1 MTKGPS
7 SAGAARRIAS
17 PSPSGRGWS
26 THTISGP
33 RASAKCAAKAPRP
46 RPVTST
52 TRSIPHASSSST
64 MCCTTGRPAT
74 GSSPLGTPRES
85 GRSRVA
91 SPATGTTAVVMAT
104 GDGRLVHAS
113 ARVFRAA
120 SFGAARAY
128 SITEG
133 KGSSG
138 GRVAFAFARGCPA
151 QRLSC
156 DLAAGQFG
164 PHTTAAPGA
173 EFLRTSRVFHST
185 FRRAGGR
192 TSVFPRLEGVGPTFD
207 ARVSKAVAKHARSHP
222 TRRTRLRTTTRAPNR
237 HTLLSPSVMLFAPTT
252 RASGGRAAAVDAPRA
267 PRRSAPRP
275 ARACASPRAPGRR
288 RRGG

>member
-33 RASAKCAAKAPRP
+33 RAWAKCAAKAPRP
-46 RPVTST
+46 RAVTST

-64 MCCTTGRPAT
+64 MYCTTGRPAT

-113 ARVFRAA
+113 ARVVRAA
-120 SFGAARAY
+120 SWALRGAYCRIEGKGVAVAAARAAPRA
-128 SITEG
+128 SAA
-133 KGSSG
+133 SG
-138 GRVAFAFARGCPA
+138 RRA
-151 QRLSC
+151 
-156 DLAAGQFG
+156 
-164 PHTTAAPGA
+164 A
-173 EFLRTSRVFHST
+173 EFLRISRVFRNAL
-185 FRRAGGR
+185 RRAAGR
-192 TSVFPRLEGVGPTFD
+192 TSVFPRLDGAGPTFD
-207 ARVSKAVAKHARSHP
+207 ARVSKGVANHARLTHP
-222 TRRTRLRTTTRAPNR
+222 GRTRLRTTNRAPNR
-237 HTLLSPSVMLFAPTT
+237 HTLP
-252 RASGGRAAAVDAPRA
+252 
-267 PRRSAPRP
+267 
-275 ARACASPRAPGRR
+275 SPR
-288 RRGG
+288 